1 MLKGVSFKT
10 CIFCFSNTYAEVET
24 RADVI
29 WKFQRYYMINDYERR
44 VFLPPPLSLPLT
56 FYQFFLFIC
65 SRLKNTENK
74 MMQTKIIQC
83 KVGFIFN
90 MFKNF
95 RYIFQGCSWEMNS
108 WYAGITI
115 TVIPSKSLLNTPT
128 SDTVITIAKPY
139 ILVCFIKHNLS
150 ISTVWKKKKI
160 LEP

>member
-10 CIFCFSNTYAEVET
+10 CIFCFSNTYTEVET

-83 KVGFIFN
+83 KVGFMFN

-115 TVIPSKSLLNTPT
+115 TVIPSKSLLNIPT

-150 ISTVWKKKKI
+150 ISTVWKKKI
-160 LEP
+160 VEP